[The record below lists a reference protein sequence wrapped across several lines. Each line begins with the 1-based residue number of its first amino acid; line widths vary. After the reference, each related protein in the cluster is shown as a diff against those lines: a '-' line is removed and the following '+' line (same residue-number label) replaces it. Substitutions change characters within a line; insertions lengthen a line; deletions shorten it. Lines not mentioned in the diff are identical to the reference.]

1 MKLKN
6 KFLLIFITISIIPI
20 TIVTSFTY
28 DRYTK
33 LIEEQTGQVADNIV
47 DKAAD
52 QANDAIGDLKNI
64 AQMFNFYSQTEES
77 IISVLED
84 AVRLSYLATN
94 ELS

>member
-64 AQMFNFYSQTEES
+64 AQMFN
-77 IISVLED
+77 
-84 AVRLSYLATN
+84 SYPDRRIHN
-94 ELS
+94 